1 MVFNAA
7 CWGNMHFLGMLCKY
21 RGASYT
27 IVGELRWAGVA
38 YDDGPLGVEGK
49 RNVRDIWG
57 QAMV

>member
-1 MVFNAA
+1 
-7 CWGNMHFLGMLCKY
+7 
-21 RGASYT
+21 
-27 IVGELRWAGVA
+27 VA